1 MIKPI
6 VAGNWKMHKT
16 PIEGKS
22 FINSVVDNLSEV
34 ENTNIVFCPPFT
46 GLSNLNIKPPFYLGA
61 QNCYY
66 KDSGAFTGEISLDML
81 LECGVNYIIVGHS
94 ERRHIFNEDNE
105 LISKKIKKIIN
116 AGINPILCI
125 GETLDDR
132 NNGKAYEVIEKQ
144 LEFALERIESIS
156 NIVIAYEP
164 VWAIGTGLTASVEKI
179 NDMHSYIRKILN
191 KLFNNI
197 NIDNIP
203 IIYGGSVNTENA
215 DELISIKSVNGFL
228 IGGASLDVVKF
239 VDIVNI
245 VNNN

>member
-16 PIEGKS
+16 PIEGNS

-34 ENTNIVFCPPFT
+34 ENANIVFCPPFT

-105 LISKKIKKIIN
+105 LISKKIKKIIT

-132 NNGKAYEVIEKQ
+132 NNGNAYEVIEKQ
-144 LEFALERIESIS
+144 LEFGLERIKSIS

-164 VWAIGTGLTASVEKI
+164 VWAIGTGLTASIEKI
-179 NDMHSYIRKILN
+179 NDMHSYIRMILN
-191 KLFNNI
+191 KLFNKI
-197 NIDNIP
+197 NIEKIP
-203 IIYGGSVNTENA
+203 ILYGGSVNSKNA
-215 DELISIKSVNGFL
+215 DEIISIKSVNGFL

-239 VDIVNI
+239 IDIVNI
-245 VNNN
+245 VNDN

>member
-6 VAGNWKMHKT
+6 VAGNWKMHKS

-22 FINSVVDNLSEV
+22 FINSVVENLAEIKDV
-34 ENTNIVFCPPFT
+34 NIIFCPPFT
-46 GLSNLNIKPPFYLGA
+46 GLNNLNINSPFYLGA

-94 ERRHIFNEDNE
+94 ERRHIFNEGNE
-105 LISKKIKKIIN
+105 LIRKKIEKVISV
-116 AGINPILCI
+116 GVSPIFCI
-125 GETLDDR
+125 GETLEDR
-132 NNGKAYEVIEKQ
+132 NNEKAYDVIEEQ
-144 LEFALERIESIS
+144 LESGLEGIKSIS
-156 NIVIAYEP
+156 NIVVAYEP

>member
-1 MIKPI
+1 MIKSI

-22 FINSVVDNLSEV
+22 FINSVVESLSEV

-46 GLSNLNIKPPFYLGA
+46 GLSNLNIKPPFHLGA

-81 LECGVNYIIVGHS
+81 IECGVKYIIVGHS
-94 ERRHIFNEDNE
+94 ERRHIFNEGNE
-105 LISKKIKKIIN
+105 LIRKKIEKVIY
-116 AGINPILCI
+116 AGISPIFCI
-125 GETLDDR
+125 GETLEDR
-132 NNGKAYEVIEKQ
+132 NNEKAYDVIEEQ
-144 LEFALERIESIS
+144 LESGLKGIKSIN

-164 VWAIGTGLTASVEKI
+164 VWAIGTGLTASIEKI
-179 NDMHSYIRKILN
+179 KDMHSYIRKILN
-191 KLFNNI
+191 KLYNNI

-203 IIYGGSVNTENA
+203 IIYGGSVNSKNA

-239 VDIVNI
+239 IDIVNI
-245 VNNN
+245 VNDN

>member
-34 ENTNIVFCPPFT
+34 ENANIVFCPPFT

-61 QNCYY
+61 QNCYF

-105 LISKKIKKIIN
+105 LISKKIKKIIT

-144 LEFALERIESIS
+144 LEFGLERIKSIS

>member
-94 ERRHIFNEDNE
+94 ERRNIFNEDNE
-105 LISKKIKKIIN
+105 LISKKIKKIIT

-144 LEFALERIESIS
+144 LEFGLERTKSIS

-164 VWAIGTGLTASVEKI
+164 VWAIGTGLTASIEKI
-179 NDMHSYIRKILN
+179 NDMHSYIRMILN
-191 KLFNNI
+191 NLFNKI
-197 NIDNIP
+197 NIENIP
-203 IIYGGSVNTENA
+203 ILYGGSVNSKNA
-215 DELISIKSVNGFL
+215 DEIISIKSVNGFL

-239 VDIVNI
+239 IDIVNI
-245 VNNN
+245 VNDN